1 MWCASCA
8 CIFWE
13 DEDAR
18 DVENEVDQRDL
29 HRLPLVPGRGH
40 GRRQA
45 GGQGL
50 EHLALEEVR
59 VDWEPGEEEDVA

>member
-1 MWCASCA
+1 MKN
-8 CIFWE
+8 
-13 DEDAR
+13 D
-18 DVENEVDQRDL
+18 ENEVDQRDL

-50 EHLALEEVR
+50 GHLALEEVR